1 MRHAVR
7 VRARHHRR
15 HRHRLGRR
23 LVSPRRN
30 ATRAEVACA
39 NANLMPNASNLAEVR
54 AATLCLINRERAAR
68 GERPLQGNGRLQ
80 HAAQGHTEAMVSGD
94 YFSHFAPS
102 GAGPASR
109 MKAAGYIRG
118 NVGYEVGENIAWGT
132 LSLATPSAIV
142 EAWMS
147 SPGHRANILDARYKD
162 TAIGVLAQLP
172 RSVGKGEPGAI
183 YTQDF
188 GVIVTG

>member
-1 MRHAVR
+1 
-7 VRARHHRR
+7 
-15 HRHRLGRR
+15 
-23 LVSPRRN
+23 
-30 ATRAEVACA
+30 
-39 NANLMPNASNLAEVR
+39 MPDASDLAKVR
-54 AATLCLINRERAAR
+54 AATLCLINRERAAHD
-68 GERPLQGNGRLQ
+68 ERPLQANGRLQ
-80 HAAQGHTEAMVSGD
+80 RAAQGHTEEMVSGD

-109 MKAAGYIRG
+109 MRASGYIHGG

-132 LSLATPSAIV
+132 LSLATPRAIV

-147 SPGHRANILDARYKD
+147 SPGHRANILDPRYRD

-172 RSVGKGEPGAI
+172 SSVGKGERGAI

-188 GVIVTG
+188 GVIVAG